1 MVDIE
6 ERIQR
11 AISELTGN
19 EALLGMLETDAA
31 TAMLEWGV
39 QMSKSIVNDIG
50 DMDDLIADL
59 SLLPRLKAV
68 RSSMR
73 SIGNWAVG
81 KYVKPEDR
89 LHLRDKLLEQFKLI
103 FGDHAQL
110 PAVEAMDNLLNQV
123 DDSSNTPQQLI
134 MKMIR
139 LVANND
145 QGEINGE

>member
-31 TAMLEWGV
+31 SAMLEWGV

-50 DMDDLIADL
+50 DMDDLVADL

-68 RSSMR
+68 RGSMR

-81 KYVKPEDR
+81 EYVAPEDR

-123 DDSSNTPQQLI
+123 DDNSNTPHQLI
-134 MKMIR
+134 TKMIR
-139 LVANND
+139 LFANND
-145 QGEINGE
+145 QGEN